1 MISGDIQSKL
11 SEILMTVAEEERNV
25 EVTRQVLTE
34 NKDYNPYQIFCF
46 LDNGKKNK
54 INDLDLFD
62 FLRNKNIF
70 TTENEIKLL
79 ILFYD
84 DDLDT
89 NLNFEEF
96 INLIES
102 KTSNKKEIKENND
115 EPISFPI
122 EYSLTKLLEKE
133 IIYTRKILS
142 LFEDL
147 KGFSDFSIHNIF
159 HYIKNNN
166 NNYITVQDIVKFF
179 NESYISFIDNDI
191 DLIFKRIDKARD
203 NKIDLCEFHLFFGF
217 PGCEYN
223 CPFLKCDNCNL
234 LFCDNCKNEGQCLIH
249 KKSNFKNED
258 NKNINERTYKTYYTE
273 FKKKSDNKEDQEENK
288 FNNGYQK
295 ISDNLA
301 LKLSPKRE
309 YAPFEIYIDSNDNLN
324 NENINTI
331 NQKFDDNTKMNFISS
346 IKQDYSIKN
355 QNSLNNKANEED
367 INNINNMN
375 QISIKQKNETN
386 QILKNNS
393 YLNKNEYEEK
403 QFIDYLNRAM
413 KHESKIENLKI
424 ELSLR
429 CDFNWEKVF
438 RLFEL
443 EGRGFLT
450 KEDLK
455 LGFNKFNLYPKDI
468 DISLLLKRYDLK
480 KQGFLSYPNFFE
492 LIVPFS
498 KYHKMIVENRGINS
512 FLKEIN
518 PDEFNI
524 ETQRCI
530 KNLFNEIFIGEYTLN
545 KVKENFTSLK
555 NKFSDVFKS
564 IDCNDYGYIGEKDFA
579 FYIQKNNLFKSGND
593 CDLLFLR
600 FNKLRN
606 GRIGIEEML
615 DEIKPIY

>member
-1 MISGDIQSKL
+1 MISGDVQSKL

-147 KGFSDFSIHNIF
+147 KGFSDFNIHNIF
-159 HYIKNNN
+159 HFIKNNN
-166 NNYITVQDIVKFF
+166 NNFINVQDIVKFF
-179 NESYISFIDNDI
+179 NENYISFIDNDI

-217 PGCEYN
+217 PDCEYN
-223 CPFLKCDNCNL
+223 CPFLKCDNCDL

-355 QNSLNNKANEED
+355 QNSFSNKANEED
-367 INNINNMN
+367 INNINNIN
-375 QISIKQKNETN
+375 QISNKQKNETN

-455 LGFNKFNLYPKDI
+455 IGFNKFNLYPKDI

-480 KQGFLSYPNFFE
+480 KQGSLSYPDFFE

-518 PDEFNI
+518 PDEFNL

-530 KNLFNEIFIGEYTLN
+530 KNLFNEIFVGEYTLN

-564 IDCNDYGYIGEKDFA
+564 IDSSDYGYIGEKDFA
-579 FYIQKNNLFKSGND
+579 VYLQKNNLFKSGND

>member
-11 SEILMTVAEEERNV
+11 SEILMTLAEEERNV

-147 KGFSDFSIHNIF
+147 KGFSDFNIHNIF

-166 NNYITVQDIVKFF
+166 NFITFQDIVKFF
-179 NESYISFIDNDI
+179 NENYISFIDNDI

-217 PGCEYN
+217 PDCEYN
-223 CPFLKCDNCNL
+223 CPFLKCDNCDL

-346 IKQDYSIKN
+346 IKQDNFIKN
-355 QNSLNNKANEED
+355 QNSFNNKANEED
-367 INNINNMN
+367 INNINNIN

-386 QILKNNS
+386 QIIKNSS

-455 LGFNKFNLYPKDI
+455 IGFNKFNLYPKDI

-545 KVKENFTSLK
+545 KIKENFTSLK

-579 FYIQKNNLFKSGND
+579 VYIQKNNLFKSGND